1 MPLDDSNLMENHNFY
16 NKSVSIK
23 RMISTLLISIYHIQ
37 EVSIL
42 SRSFSYE
49 LARALFVIISHV
61 KLSAN
66 ACPITVAA

>member
-23 RMISTLLISIYHIQ
+23 RIISTLLISIYDIQ
-37 EVSIL
+37 VSIL

-66 ACPITVAA
+66 ACPITVAT